1 MSKSYTIWTVHG
13 KPRVPHILVVT
24 LLSLVIGAVYE
35 YQEFWC
41 RETLIP
47 IPHVYEEHSLNAMCF
62 PNLYFICYSFFKTGI
77 SYVTMDSSR
86 MSIGILKE
94 TKYLSFSPRKIR
106 RYIVAP
112 TFSRL
117 SEYDTS
123 LQLVSFPT

>member
-1 MSKSYTIWTVHG
+1 
-13 KPRVPHILVVT
+13 
-24 LLSLVIGAVYE
+24 
-35 YQEFWC
+35 
-41 RETLIP
+41 
-47 IPHVYEEHSLNAMCF
+47 
-62 PNLYFICYSFFKTGI
+62 
-77 SYVTMDSSR
+77 MDSSL